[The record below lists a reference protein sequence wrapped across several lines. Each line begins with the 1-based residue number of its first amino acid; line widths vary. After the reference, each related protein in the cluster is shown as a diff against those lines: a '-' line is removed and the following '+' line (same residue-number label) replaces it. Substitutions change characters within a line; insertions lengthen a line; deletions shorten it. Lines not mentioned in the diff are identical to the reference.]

1 MDLLL
6 TQVCGAVGSSHK
18 IGTCLVIV
26 LEFDS
31 DSALIGNLLA
41 LIARAKKLLGRGKT
55 KYIKNIERQL

>member
-6 TQVCGAVGSSHK
+6 TQVCGAVGNSHK

-31 DSALIGNLLA
+31 DSALIGN
-41 LIARAKKLLGRGKT
+41 
-55 KYIKNIERQL
+55 

>member
-1 MDLLL
+1 MLWA
-6 TQVCGAVGSSHK
+6 AVTRLELAWSF
-18 IGTCLVIV
+18 V